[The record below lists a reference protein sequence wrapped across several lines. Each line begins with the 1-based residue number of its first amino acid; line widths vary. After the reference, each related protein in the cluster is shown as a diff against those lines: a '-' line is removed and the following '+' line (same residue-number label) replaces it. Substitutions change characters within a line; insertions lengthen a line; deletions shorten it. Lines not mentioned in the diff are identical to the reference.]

1 MCHRMWPRA
10 CVRTA
15 FVPLSEADADQ
26 AAMMMADCLRRGPMD
41 PPPPTSFHYR
51 PPIDHFGRVQ
61 VHVQVDGLAAAA
73 AAAGKHRRRDHL
85 PVNTSAVRYVLGRKG
100 AQRLNRAAQAAA
112 QNAVA
117 HYAAHYAEVAQ
128 SSIVP

>member
-1 MCHRMWPRA
+1 
-10 CVRTA
+10 
-15 FVPLSEADADQ
+15 
-26 AAMMMADCLRRGPMD
+26 MADCLRRGPMD

-61 VHVQVDGLAAAA
+61 VHVQVGGLAAAA
-73 AAAGKHRRRDHL
+73 AAAGKPRRRDHL